1 MANAIRS
8 GIDQVSGGG
17 IVINGSNNVFVNGVS
32 TSFLGSQVTPH
43 LCCGEP
49 AATPPAGGPG
59 CEIHCSAN
67 IITGSN
73 RVFVN
78 NIPVI
83 KIGDSA
89 TCGDVLISGSPNVF
103 FG

>member
-1 MANAIRS
+1 MANATRT
-8 GIDQVSGGG
+8 GVDKVSGGG
-17 IVINGSNNVFVNGVS
+17 IVINGSKNVFVNNIPA
-32 TSFLGSQVTPH
+32 SFLGSKITPH

-49 AATPPAGGPG
+49 G
-59 CEIHCSAN
+59 CEIHCSAT

-73 RVFVN
+73 TIFVN
-78 NIPVI
+78 NIPVT

-89 TCGDVLISGSPNVF
+89 TCGDVLITGSPNVF